1 MRWIGF
7 MLCLVPL
14 VTQAATAELQVSVV
28 SGSDEPQAYHYALDG
43 NKYELDIRESH
54 RYQAAFKDG
63 ATKRDVCREAQYKTG
78 LLLSLR
84 SLPKAADGSQPVEV
98 IGQVSSLVSLV
109 DGKRFSCGQNQE
121 VNMGNKAFSDTVQV
135 EPNRTKVVVIDG
147 KYTVMLKVL

>member
-1 MRWIGF
+1 M
-7 MLCLVPL
+7 
-14 VTQAATAELQVSVV
+14 SVV
-28 SGSDEPQAYHYALDG
+28 SGTEEPQAYHYTLDG

-78 LLLSLR
+78 LLLTLR
-84 SLPKAADGSQPVEV
+84 ALPKAADGSQPVEV
-98 IGQVSSLVSLV
+98 VGQVSTLDSLV
-109 DGKRFSCGQNQE
+109 DGSRFTCGRNQE

-147 KYTVMLKVL
+147 KYTVMLKVM